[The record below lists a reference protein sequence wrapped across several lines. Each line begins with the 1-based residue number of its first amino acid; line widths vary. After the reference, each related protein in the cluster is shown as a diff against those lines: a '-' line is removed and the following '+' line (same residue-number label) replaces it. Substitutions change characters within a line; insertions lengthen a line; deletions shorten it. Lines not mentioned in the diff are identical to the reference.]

1 MAESGFDVLAAIK
14 AQSAVVALGRGK
26 LDAKVNRADALM
38 YAGHAGQELGGE
50 LSARFEELARQCEES
65 HKVSYVWRVE
75 DIDGSRRFGELV
87 PQVVLAGSGLVL
99 EGADISAHLRGAS
112 KVAIFAC
119 TLGAGCDREL
129 RRLGALSPLDQTLYD
144 CCASSLA
151 EAGAQEVQELLG
163 EEAAKLGLEAR
174 ARFSPGY
181 GDLPLSV
188 QPAFLQALD
197 AGRAIGLGVTESMLL
212 SPVKSVTAVLGF
224 FDPAAA
230 DSSSDP
236 CDLCAARAY
245 CCYRERGTTCR
256 DSRRRN

>member
-87 PQVVLAGSGLVL
+87 PQVVLAGSDLVL

-144 CCASSLA
+144 CCASSL
-151 EAGAQEVQELLG
+151 
-163 EEAAKLGLEAR
+163 KR
-174 ARFSPGY
+174 
-181 GDLPLSV
+181 
-188 QPAFLQALD
+188 
-197 AGRAIGLGVTESMLL
+197 
-212 SPVKSVTAVLGF
+212 
-224 FDPAAA
+224 
-230 DSSSDP
+230 
-236 CDLCAARAY
+236 
-245 CCYRERGTTCR
+245 
-256 DSRRRN
+256 

>member
-75 DIDGSRRFGELV
+75 DIDSSRRFGELV

-112 KVAIFAC
+112 KVAVFAC

-129 RRLGALSPLDQTLYD
+129 HRLGALSPLDQTLYD

-181 GDLPLSV
+181 GDLPLTV
-188 QPAFLQALD
+188 QPALLQALD
-197 AGRAIGLGVTESMLL
+197 AQRRCGITL
-212 SPVKSVTAVLGF
+212 SDTYIMMPRKSVTAIFGL
-224 FDPAAA
+224 A
-230 DSSSDP
+230 DKP
-236 CDLCAARAY
+236 QGKRARGCAFCSMRQNCSFRKA
-245 CCYRERGTTCR
+245 GITCA
-256 DSRRRN
+256 